1 MYYDKIYYDFGKFLS
16 ERIKKKLVTV
26 HITNPLLHRYR
37 KKSEEAYYSHVPA
50 DNNFL
55 FTGHLFYCERILRTV
70 NEEKK
75 FI

>member
-1 MYYDKIYYDFGKFLS
+1 MYYDKIYYDFGKFLVS
-16 ERIKKKLVTV
+16 VLKKLVTV

-37 KKSEEAYYSHVPA
+37 KKSEEAYYSHVST

-55 FTGHLFYCERILRTV
+55 FTGHLFYCERISRMV